1 MLEIWRAEPHAEDRV
16 KAAEQLFDHPVDLQA
31 TRRFLAEGVNE
42 LLIAYADG
50 EPAGFVSATA
60 RVASE
65 AAMTVRYAKTLV
77 TPGVNITSSEET
89 LAHADAAAT

>member
-65 AAMTVRYAKTLV
+65 AAMTVRYPTTERSLRRLQHQF
-77 TPGVNITSSEET
+77 ERR
-89 LAHADAAAT
+89 DAGPR